1 MSVLL
6 RGVKRLNVSW
16 FIGTKEPW
24 ENGRGGAS
32 YVESFICRTMV
43 TQEQLTR
50 PGLDNVNPWPKAW
63 FKSSLYIDFS
73 NRMTFPSLGFGTRA
87 LHYNNT

>member
-32 YVESFICRTMV
+32 YGHMSDDGD
-43 TQEQLTR
+43 TR
-50 PGLDNVNPWPKAW
+50 IFDKTGG
-63 FKSSLYIDFS
+63 
-73 NRMTFPSLGFGTRA
+73 R
-87 LHYNNT
+87 

>member
-1 MSVLL
+1 MSELL

-32 YVESFICRTMV
+32 YVHVSVDGDTRIFGETGGFVDKESLKNSF
-43 TQEQLTR
+43 
-50 PGLDNVNPWPKAW
+50 
-63 FKSSLYIDFS
+63 
-73 NRMTFPSLGFGTRA
+73 
-87 LHYNNT
+87 

>member
-16 FIGTKEPW
+16 FIGTKDPW

-32 YVESFICRTMV
+32 YVHVSVDGDTRIVDETRGFVDKES
-43 TQEQLTR
+43 LK
-50 PGLDNVNPWPKAW
+50 NP
-63 FKSSLYIDFS
+63 F
-73 NRMTFPSLGFGTRA
+73 
-87 LHYNNT
+87 